1 MDNYINKDR
10 IKLARQYRGMSI
22 KELAEKI
29 KLSKQAISNYESGK
43 RVPSIK
49 ELTSISIALGFPY
62 RYFIEKNEISVN
74 YNTTFFRSYLTAQK
88 KYKEKQI
95 IRLSHI
101 RNFYSVL
108 SNHINYPS
116 LNLPTF
122 DVKPTPTLAA
132 KKLREFWGL
141 GNAPINNL
149 LRTVERNGILV
160 SFFDSSSDTN
170 KIDAFTNYLNGIW
183 IIGLSK
189 NTNSVSRLNFS
200 IAHELGHILLHKD
213 IMENNI

>member
-88 KYKEKQI
+88 NI
-95 IRLSHI
+95 
-101 RNFYSVL
+101 
-108 SNHINYPS
+108 
-116 LNLPTF
+116 
-122 DVKPTPTLAA
+122 
-132 KKLREFWGL
+132 KKSK
-141 GNAPINNL
+141 L
-149 LRTVERNGILV
+149 LDYHT
-160 SFFDSSSDTN
+160 
-170 KIDAFTNYLNGIW
+170 
-183 IIGLSK
+183 
-189 NTNSVSRLNFS
+189 
-200 IAHELGHILLHKD
+200 
-213 IMENNI
+213 

>member
-1 MDNYINKDR
+1 M
-10 IKLARQYRGMSI
+10 
-22 KELAEKI
+22 
-29 KLSKQAISNYESGK
+29 
-43 RVPSIK
+43 
-49 ELTSISIALGFPY
+49 
-62 RYFIEKNEISVN
+62 
-74 YNTTFFRSYLTAQK
+74 
-88 KYKEKQI
+88 
-95 IRLSHI
+95 
-101 RNFYSVL
+101 
-108 SNHINYPS
+108 
-116 LNLPTF
+116 
-122 DVKPTPTLAA
+122 
-132 KKLREFWGL
+132 REFWGL

-213 IMENNI
+213 IMENNIEVDRNKFNDIEDEANDFASDHGTSFSRKIEINQLQDYQELIEQYGGLTTCSN